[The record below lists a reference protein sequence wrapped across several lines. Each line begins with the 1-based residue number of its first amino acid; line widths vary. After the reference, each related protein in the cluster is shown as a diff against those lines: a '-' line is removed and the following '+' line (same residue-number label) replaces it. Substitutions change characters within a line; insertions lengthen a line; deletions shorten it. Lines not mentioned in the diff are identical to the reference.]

1 MLQEDGGMAGKTK
14 GRRKEIEIEIVL
26 KRNTGRVKCRKE
38 GVYTLHTKMNGWSR
52 GGSFKE
58 FELSRIS

>member
-26 KRNTGRVKCRKE
+26 KEKHWTG
-38 GVYTLHTKMNGWSR
+38 
-52 GGSFKE
+52 
-58 FELSRIS
+58 